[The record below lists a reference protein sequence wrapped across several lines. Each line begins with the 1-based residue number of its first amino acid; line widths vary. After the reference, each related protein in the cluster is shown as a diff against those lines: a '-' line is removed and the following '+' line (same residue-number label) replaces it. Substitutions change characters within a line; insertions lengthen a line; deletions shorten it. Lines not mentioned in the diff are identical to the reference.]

1 MNALGHYLSEIISS
15 ARSFLNPPERSTM
28 PKTQY
33 LETAAKLEQL
43 QEGDRGHLLRRSI
56 EPKYIMPEAVV
67 LRLTECTLMDGKTG
81 KIDPA
86 AIKVAEHIE
95 LTLFHKEGEG
105 RVAARIAEKS
115 AHNFRIQGDM
125 YIFRG
130 SKRDAE
136 ECYEVA
142 KMYDEKAETQY
153 IRTYAELAAYRARK
167 IKAASDPSLSVQE
180 EDSCEGEQRAPYQC
194 EAEEF

>member
-1 MNALGHYLSEIISS
+1 MNALGHYLSEIVSS
-15 ARSFLNPPERSTM
+15 TASLLNPPEPSTM
-28 PKTQY
+28 PKTLY
-33 LETAAKLEQL
+33 LETAAKLERL
-43 QEGDRGHLLRRSI
+43 QEGDRGHLLQRSMD
-56 EPKYIMPEAVV
+56 PNYIIPEAVV
-67 LRLTECTLMDGKTG
+67 LRLTECALMEGKTG

-86 AIKVAEHIE
+86 ALKVAEHIE

-125 YIFRG
+125 YIFWGR
-130 SKRDAE
+130 KRDAE

-142 KMYDEKAETQY
+142 KIYDERAETQY

-180 EDSCEGEQRAPYQC
+180 EDGCESE
-194 EAEEF
+194 